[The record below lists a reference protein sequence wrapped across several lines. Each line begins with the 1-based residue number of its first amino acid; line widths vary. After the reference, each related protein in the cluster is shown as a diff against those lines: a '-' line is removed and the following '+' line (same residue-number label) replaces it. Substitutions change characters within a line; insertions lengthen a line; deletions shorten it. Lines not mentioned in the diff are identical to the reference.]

1 MTFRCR
7 RLQRLGRRQSSLKM
21 SYQLPWLQ
29 FQGLLTKYQELAIS
43 GLAYGEIL
51 QSKIANT
58 WILQTL
64 QLVKHAAKNISLLKE
79 RPLKITHTWRRD
91 LLLSISSTWFWI
103 NSTIGVAQRSKK
115 DCMVELARIS
125 KRVQHVFLYLLCDR
139 NLPSDNSGIH
149 VQILIG
155 FR

>member
-1 MTFRCR
+1 MT
-7 RLQRLGRRQSSLKM
+7 SL
-21 SYQLPWLQ
+21 
-29 FQGLLTKYQELAIS
+29 QGLLTKYQELAIS

-91 LLLSISSTWFWI
+91 LLLSISST
-103 NSTIGVAQRSKK
+103 
-115 DCMVELARIS
+115 
-125 KRVQHVFLYLLCDR
+125 
-139 NLPSDNSGIH
+139 
-149 VQILIG
+149 
-155 FR
+155 